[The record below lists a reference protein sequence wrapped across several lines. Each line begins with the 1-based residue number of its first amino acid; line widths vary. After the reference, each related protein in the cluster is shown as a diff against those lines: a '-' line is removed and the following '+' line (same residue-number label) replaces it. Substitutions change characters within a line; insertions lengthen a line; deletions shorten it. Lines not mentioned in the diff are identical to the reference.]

1 MTMQTPQSRTE
12 VPRSPAPPTY
22 DRQPAVDRRPTAT
35 RRTFTETKNGFKTS
49 EFYVMVLFVA
59 GVLLSTY
66 ADADSLA
73 RDQGWLIAGIAVAAY
88 VISRGLAKL
97 ATREPYD
104 EQDNR

>member
-1 MTMQTPQSRTE
+1 MTTQTPQTRTE
-12 VPRSPAPPTY
+12 APSSPAPPAY
-22 DRQPAVDRRPTAT
+22 DRQPTDDRQPTV
-35 RRTFTETKNGFKTS
+35 RHTFTETKNGFKTS

-59 GVLLSTY
+59 GVLLSSY

-73 RDQGWLIAGIAVAAY
+73 HDQGWLIAGIAVAAY
-88 VISRGLAKL
+88 IISRGLAKL